1 MENATWHVTRPA
13 ASPKRHFSPQ
23 HAVVG
28 CIPAFSRK
36 WRAMPLNLP
45 PEALEAQR
53 RHRDAETLE
62 DKVATLEEYISL
74 IPKHKGTDHLRAD
87 LRRKLSKLKSAA
99 QSRKKSGKQASIYH
113 IDREGIGQV
122 VLVGQ
127 PNVGK
132 SALVAA
138 LTNATP
144 EVADYPFTTW
154 TPTPGMMEVKHV
166 QIQLIDTPPLN
177 EDFVEPEMLNLIR
190 RADLILLVVDLQGFP
205 IQELEDSLAILER
218 NRILPI
224 QLSDQPYEGRRPTF
238 VPMLVLAN
246 KCDDEQCDED
256 FEVLCELLE
265 GQWPILPVSAT
276 TGHNMEQMMQA
287 VFEQLDVIRVFSK
300 PPGKE
305 PNYNAPFVLKEG
317 GTVGDFAAKVHQDF
331 AKNLKSARVWGSATH
346 DGQLVGRDHVLH
358 DQDVVE
364 LKT

>member
-1 MENATWHVTRPA
+1 
-13 ASPKRHFSPQ
+13 
-23 HAVVG
+23 
-28 CIPAFSRK
+28 
-36 WRAMPLNLP
+36 MPLNLP
-45 PEALEAQR
+45 AEALEAQHR
-53 RHRDAETLE
+53 YRDAETVE

-87 LRRKLSKLKSAA
+87 LRKKLSKLKSAA
-99 QSRKKSGKQASIYH
+99 QTRKKSGKQVSVYH
-113 IDREGIGQV
+113 IDKEGIGQV

-144 EVADYPFTTW
+144 EVAEYPFTTW
-154 TPTPGMMEVKHV
+154 TPTPGMMEVKNV

-205 IQELEDSLAILER
+205 IQQLEDSLAFLER

-224 QLSDQPYEGRRPTF
+224 KLCDQPYEGRRPTF

-246 KCDDEQCDED
+246 KCDDEHCDQD

-265 GQWPILPVSAT
+265 GEWPIFPVSAT
-276 TGHNMEQMMQA
+276 TGHNMEQMTQA
-287 VFEQLDVIRVFSK
+287 VFEQLDVIRIFSK
-300 PPGKE
+300 PPGQE
-305 PNYNAPFVLKEG
+305 PNYGAPFVLHKG
-317 GTVGDFAAKVHQDF
+317 GTVGEFAAKVHQDF

-358 DQDVVE
+358 DRDIVE

>member
-224 QLSDQPYEGRRPTF
+224 QLSYQPYEGRRPTF

-246 KCDDEQCDED
+246 
-256 FEVLCELLE
+256 
-265 GQWPILPVSAT
+265 
-276 TGHNMEQMMQA
+276 M
-287 VFEQLDVIRVFSK
+287 
-300 PPGKE
+300 
-305 PNYNAPFVLKEG
+305 
-317 GTVGDFAAKVHQDF
+317 
-331 AKNLKSARVWGSATH
+331 
-346 DGQLVGRDHVLH
+346 
-358 DQDVVE
+358 
-364 LKT
+364 